1 MPFYMPADPLQQVL
15 SDTEI
20 IVYKLQS

>member
-1 MPFYMPADPLQQVL
+1 MPFYLPAGLLQQVL
-15 SDTEI
+15 SDQEI